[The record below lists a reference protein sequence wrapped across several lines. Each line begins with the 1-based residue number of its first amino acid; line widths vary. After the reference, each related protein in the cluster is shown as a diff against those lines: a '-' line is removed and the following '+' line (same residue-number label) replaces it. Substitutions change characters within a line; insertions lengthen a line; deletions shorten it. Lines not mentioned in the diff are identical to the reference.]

1 MGGFRGRQRRIKHFG
16 KRAEAFARDVAK
28 GIGFREVVRDGKKIF
43 VGTGKHR
50 RLVVKPRNSNFR
62 KIFPFIR
69 RIEEALLL
77 REKDPKTRPKSYVL
91 VPLKASPRLEIQE
104 YMEKPTLYQ
113 LITFLE
119 MKKAPRAPRP
129 EGRPALN
136 KEEILL
142 CKRFAKQYPDITLE
156 MLKELEKE
164 LRHDVIDVAPEE
176 MIFQYHFTPRNV
188 LVLGQRKGG
197 KSGKGDRRIKI
208 AIIDI

>member
-1 MGGFRGRQRRIKHFG
+1 MGGFRGRQRRTKHFE
-16 KRAEAFARDVAK
+16 KRANAFERDIAR
-28 GIGFREVVRDGKKIF
+28 GIGFTKVVRDGKEII
-43 VGTGKHR
+43 VGTGRNK
-50 RLVVKPRNSNFR
+50 RLVKKPARSNFG

-69 RIEEALLL
+69 KIEDELLL

-91 VPLKASPRLEIQE
+91 VPLKAHPEFGIQE

-119 MKKAPRAPRP
+119 MRKNPNAPMPK
-129 EGRPALN
+129 GRPALN
-136 KEEILL
+136 KGEILL
-142 CKRFAKQYPDITLE
+142 CKRFAKQYPNITLE

-164 LRHDVIDVAPEE
+164 LRNNVIEVAPPQ

-197 KSGKGDRRIKI
+197 RSGKGDRRIKV